1 MRKRIKERMPKAT
14 RQITLHV
21 PVKIFKEGD
30 YMVAY
35 CPVLEVASCGKTVE
49 EAKRAFDGAMRIFI
63 EETTKRGTLERELLS
78 LGWTLRQEPSCKY
91 QPPAFQR
98 GPTSTRRLK
107 PADIVK
113 EYDEKV
119 RITCDTSART
129 PAYAG
134 SN

>member
-1 MRKRIKERMPKAT
+1 MKRRKQMPKAT
-14 RQITLHV
+14 RQIILHV

-49 EAKRAFDGAMRIFI
+49 EAKRAFDGAIRIFI
-63 EETTKRGTLERELLS
+63 EETTKRGTLEKELLS

-91 QPPAFQR
+91 QPPASR
-98 GPTSTRRLK
+98 RSLTSIRRLK

-119 RITCDTSART
+119 RITCDSSART